1 MADEDSR
8 RTAPYK
14 GLKEGLMIK
23 YGSVCSGIEAAT
35 VAWGSLGWESQW
47 FCEIE
52 SFPKRVLKERF
63 PNTPDLGDM
72 TEIYDNPEFQNRTI
86 DLLVGGTPCQSFSQ
100 AGHRLGLDDPRG
112 NLALNFLKI
121 ARAKQPRWIVW
132 ENVPGVLSSGNGDDF
147 ATIIKTMVDC
157 GYGVCWRMLDA
168 QYFGLPQSR
177 KRIFVVGH
185 SSGDWR
191 RAAAVL
197 FERQTSSD
205 NPARSLQTEGRIP
218 VCTVRNA
225 GNANARGVVV
235 AESLTHAG
243 ESDDTGFEYEGKNLY
258 LRRLTP
264 AEEERRMGFSG
275 MHTAIAGATDAD
287 RYKAIGNSM
296 AVPVMRWVG
305 EGIQAV
311 DSLTQGDNMAK
322 YTEQQKQ
329 AVAGEIK
336 AGKSNKEIAA
346 NTGVQTSTIS
356 AVRRTL
362 LLNKPTN
369 GDSLEERARAV
380 ALKYPEEA
388 LYLVKNGKVGLILP

>member
-1 MADEDSR
+1 
-8 RTAPYK
+8 
-14 GLKEGLMIK
+14 MIK

-35 VAWGSLGWESQW
+35 VAWDPLNWEPQW

-52 SFPKRVLKERF
+52 SFPKKVLRERF
-63 PNTPDLGDM
+63 TNIPDLGDM
-72 TEIYDNPEFQNRTI
+72 TEIYDKPEFQKSTI

-121 ARAKQPRWIVW
+121 ARTKQPRWIVW

-168 QYFGLPQSR
+168 QYFGLPQCR
-177 KRIFVVGH
+177 KRVFVVGH
-185 SSGDWR
+185 LGKDWR
-191 RAAAVL
+191 RPAAVL
-197 FERQTSSD
+197 FERQTLGHD
-205 NPARSLQTEGRIP
+205 AAGGVQTQGRIP

-235 AESLTHAG
+235 AEDLTFTG
-243 ESDDTGFEYEGKNLY
+243 KSDDTRFGYDGKNLY

-275 MHTAIAGATDAD
+275 YHTAIPDASDTD

-296 AVPVMRWVG
+296 AVPVMRWIG
-305 EGIQAV
+305 EGIKAV
-311 DSLTQGDNMAK
+311 DSIPIGEPMTK
-322 YTEQQKQ
+322 YTDEQKQ
-329 AVAGEIK
+329 EVAEAVK
-336 AGKSNKEIAA
+336 SGKSNKDIVAK
-346 NTGVQTSTIS
+346 TGVQTSTVS
-356 AVRRTL
+356 AVRR
-362 LLNKPTN
+362 
-369 GDSLEERARAV
+369 SLKGVPISTSLPLETPEERARIIIQQ
-380 ALKYPEEA
+380 YPDA
-388 LYLVKNGKVGLILP
+388 ARYLVENAKVGLILP